1 MLLKNLFSS
10 PRWAFAVV
18 TIGLSALAPL
28 SHAAGVSPAQIAAE
42 QRRAGPD
49 IIHSSLN
56 TPLDVA
62 SRAALITN
70 AETGEVLYSKN
81 THQRLPIASITK
93 LMTAM
98 VVLDAHQSMDELITI
113 TDADIDQLRHTHS
126 RLSVGTR
133 LPRAD
138 LMLLALMSSENR
150 AASALIRNHPG
161 GLAAGVAAMNRKA
174 RSLGMPNTQFF
185 DGTGLHGENVS
196 TPSELTKMVQA
207 AYRYPDIRAF
217 STTPEYSVTVRGQE
231 QRFRNTNGLVKKP
244 DWEIDVSKTGFIN
257 EAGRC
262 LVMMAH
268 IRDIPVVIVLMDSLG
283 KYTRIGDANRVK
295 SWLEVAIRN

>member
-1 MLLKNLFSS
+1 MHTKNVISRPRAALTALLLGLMACA
-10 PRWAFAVV
+10 PIAHAA
-18 TIGLSALAPL
+18 GLSA
-28 SHAAGVSPAQIAAE
+28 AQIAAE
-42 QRRAGPD
+42 QRRNGPD
-49 IIHSSLN
+49 IIHSSLT

-70 AETGEVLYSKN
+70 ATTGEVLYSKN
-81 THQRLPIASITK
+81 IHQRLPIASITK

-98 VVLDAHQSMDELITI
+98 VVLDAHQSMDEPITI
-113 TDADIDQLRHTHS
+113 TEADIDHLRHTHS

-138 LMLLALMSSENR
+138 LMLLALMASENR
-150 AASALIRNHPG
+150 AASALIRNYPG
-161 GLAAGVAAMNRKA
+161 GLSAGIAAMNRKA
-174 RSLGMPNTQFF
+174 KSLGMTNSRFF
-185 DGTGLHGENVS
+185 DGTGLHGDNVS

-207 AYRYPDIRAF
+207 AYRYADIRAF
-217 STTPEYSVTVRGQE
+217 STAPEYSVVVRGQE

-244 DWEIDVSKTGFIN
+244 EWSIDVSKTGFIN

-268 IRDIPVVIVLMDSLG
+268 IRDMPVVIVLMDSFG

-295 SWLEVAIRN
+295 DWLEVATRN